1 MPGEAGNCMK
11 KGLRRVLSL
20 ALAVF
25 TGTAGMAVVPGK
37 PGRAEESVPVMELP
51 EARDGEYAI
60 LTVEEDAGIGPH
72 EENYLFETG
81 EKSPHG
87 YADPSITVNIGR
99 GRVYSTDYV
108 YARVKI
114 AFPSQI
120 RTMTSGTGL
129 VKMPDVMAHL
139 LAKRVKAVVAVS
151 GVLLAD
157 NDIRGPVKLQGKAYR
172 PDGKTSESKTQK
184 WRESGAMDTLV
195 IDDEG
200 NLRILEGE
208 TWGSIQDQ
216 IDEMGDSAVNVL
228 AFGPALIVDGEPR
241 YGYTNRQKSTHRHAQ
256 RMAICQTGPLEYL
269 LITSAGPEDAG
280 SEGLKLDQFIE
291 LIDSF
296 PDVKTAYNLDGGSS
310 STLVFRKGSAY
321 WAKINGSTGKK
332 RQLKDIIYFADAWLP
347 EE

>member
-1 MPGEAGNCMK
+1 MK
-11 KGLRRVLSL
+11 KGLKKALSL
-20 ALAVF
+20 VLAAV
-25 TGTAGMAVVPGK
+25 AGMAAFTGMA
-37 PGRAEESVPVMELP
+37 GRAEESVPVMELP
-51 EARDGEYAI
+51 EALNGEYAI

-72 EENYLFETG
+72 EGNYLFAAG
-81 EKSPHG
+81 EKSPYG

-99 GRVYSTDYV
+99 GRVHSTDYV

-120 RTMTSGTGL
+120 RSMTSGTSL
-129 VKMPDVMAHL
+129 AKMPDVLAHL

-157 NDIRGPVKLQGKAYR
+157 NDIRGPVKLQGKAFR

-184 WRESGAMDTLV
+184 WRESKAADTLV
-195 IDDEG
+195 IDEWGD
-200 NLRILEGE
+200 LRILEGE
-208 TWGSIQDQ
+208 TWGEIQEQ
-216 IDEMGDSAVNVL
+216 IDGLGDSAVNVL

-256 RMAICQTGPLEYL
+256 RTAICQTGKLEYL

-280 SEGLKLDQFIE
+280 SEGLKLDQFVE
-291 LIDSF
+291 LIASF
-296 PDVKTAYNLDGGSS
+296 PDVRTAYNLDGGSS
-310 STLVFRKGSAY
+310 STLVFRKGSQN

>member
-1 MPGEAGNCMK
+1 MT
-11 KGLRRVLSL
+11 KGIRRVLSL

-25 TGTAGMAVVPGK
+25 TGMTGTAAYSENPEK
-37 PGRAEESVPVMELP
+37 AEERVPVLELP

-72 EENYLFETG
+72 EENYLFAAG

-99 GRVYSTDYV
+99 GRIHQTDYV

-120 RTMTSGTGL
+120 RSMMSGTSL
-129 VKMPDVMAHL
+129 AKMPDVMAHL

-157 NDIRGPVKLQGKAYR
+157 NEIRGPVMLQGKAFR
-172 PDGKTSESKTQK
+172 PDGKTSESKTRK
-184 WRESGAMDTLV
+184 WRESAAVDTLV
-195 IDDEG
+195 IDRLGD
-200 NLRILEGE
+200 LHILEGE
-208 TWGSIQDQ
+208 TWGAIQDQ
-216 IDEMGDSAVNVL
+216 IDGMGDSAVNVL

-241 YGYTNRQKSTHRHAQ
+241 YGYVNRQKSTHRVAQ
-256 RMAICQTGPLEYL
+256 RTAICQTGKLEYL

-280 SEGLKLDQFIE
+280 SEGLKLDQFTE
-291 LIDSF
+291 LIASF

-310 STLVFRKGSAY
+310 STLVFRKGSAT